1 MKLPK
6 NRQILPFIDICT
18 IFFIY
23 YFFLDICVKRNN
35 KFTSIIGI
43 IIVVTIATVL
53 VTSFVTQNVYAHQR
67 QLFTIGEEDYLF
79 VVGSLNEPIF
89 VDDKTGVDF
98 AAYIPDP
105 TDPANS
111 QANGT
116 KPIEGFENILKVELA
131 AGDKKKVLNF
141 EPAYQNPGHY
151 EATFFPTIETTYN
164 YTLFGNINGTDF
176 RATWTCTPAA
186 GEPLSNNSTVPISDN
201 VIRKSIIGSFG
212 CPESRTDLGFPEP
225 YLSNNEISNKLN
237 ELGN

>member
-1 MKLPK
+1 MI
-6 NRQILPFIDICT
+6 QT
-18 IFFIY
+18 
-23 YFFLDICVKRNN
+23 N
-35 KFTSIIGI
+35 KYPSLI
-43 IIVVTIATVL
+43 IIMVITTLL
-53 VTSFVTQNVYAHQR
+53 VSSYLHQNIYAHQR
-67 QLFTIGEEDYLF
+67 QLFTIGNTDYLF

-105 TDPANS
+105 TDPVNS

-116 KPIEGFENILKVELA
+116 KPIEGLENTLKVELA

-141 EPAYQNPGHY
+141 EPAYQDPGHY

-176 RATWTCTPAA
+176 RAIWTCTPAE
-186 GEPLSNNSTVPISDN
+186 GEPLSDNSTVQISDN
-201 VIRKSIIGSFG
+201 VIRKSVIGSFG

-225 YLSNNEISNKLN
+225 YLSNNEISKKLV
-237 ELGN
+237 ELENSE

>member
-1 MKLPK
+1 
-6 NRQILPFIDICT
+6 
-18 IFFIY
+18 
-23 YFFLDICVKRNN
+23 VKRNN
-35 KFTSIIGI
+35 KYISIIGI
-43 IIVVTIATVL
+43 IIVVAMATAL
-53 VTSFVTQNVYAHQR
+53 VTSFVSQNVYAHQR

-98 AAYIPDP
+98 AAYSPDP
-105 TDPANS
+105 NDPVNS
-111 QANGT
+111 KANGT
-116 KPIEGFENILKVELA
+116 KTIGGLENNLKVELA

-151 EATFFPTIETTYN
+151 EASFFPTIETTYN
-164 YTLFGNINGTDF
+164 YTLFGNIKGTEF
-176 RATWTCTPAA
+176 RATWTCSPAGA
-186 GEPLSNNSTVPISDN
+186 EAVSDNSTQQISDG
-201 VIRKSIIGSFG
+201 VIRKAILGSFG